1 MEDTREVIA
10 TLSDSEVRLLRGAY
24 ADFTQSAQELM
35 LAQQQAERMVTAAQ
49 EKRVIAENGYVR
61 LRQAVT
67 GNTEPS
73 LQLDFD
79 SGEAFIMRNGTELDA
94 PKDGEGQ

>member
-1 MEDTREVIA
+1 MDTREVIA
-10 TLSDSEVRLLRGAY
+10 KLSDHEVQLLRGAY
-24 ADFTQSAQELM
+24 ADYTQSAQEVQ
-35 LAQQQAERMVTAAQ
+35 LAQRMASVAQ
-49 EKRVIAENGYVR
+49 EKYVLAEAGFVR

-79 SGEAFIMRNGTELDA
+79 KAEAFIMRNGDDIPEG
-94 PKDGEGQ
+94 GE

>member
-1 MEDTREVIA
+1 MDTREVIM
-10 TLSDSEVRLLRGAY
+10 TLNDHEIQLLRGAY
-24 ADFTQSAQELM
+24 ADFMGSVQEVG
-35 LAQQQAERMVTAAQ
+35 LAEQVVKAAQ

-67 GNTEPS
+67 GSTEPVEF
-73 LQLDFD
+73 DFD
-79 SGEAFIMRNGTELDA
+79 KAEAFIMRNGTEPDA

>member
-1 MEDTREVIA
+1 MEDTREVIKK
-10 TLSDSEVRLLRGAY
+10 LSDREVQLLRGAY

-35 LAQQQAERMVTAAQ
+35 LAERMVTAAQ
-49 EKRVIAENGYVR
+49 EKRIIAENGYVR

-79 SGEAFIMRNGTELDA
+79 NAEAFIMRNGTE
-94 PKDGEGQ
+94 PKGEEG